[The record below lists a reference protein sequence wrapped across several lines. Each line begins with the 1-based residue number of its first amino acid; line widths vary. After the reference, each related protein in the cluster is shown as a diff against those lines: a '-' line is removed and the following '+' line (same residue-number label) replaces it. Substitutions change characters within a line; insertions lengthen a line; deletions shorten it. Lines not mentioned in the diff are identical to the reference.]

1 MEFSNNNPNRSFILT
16 PQSYP
21 SRRFYQASLNNN
33 RRGALAHRRLN
44 QSANIRRNF
53 AINSPQYSAIPTYG
67 NPNLGRSQ
75 IIPGT
80 NTFNQNYNPYQSR
93 TITYPQKRVNSLPEI
108 KPTYS
113 VPTIQPVQ
121 TLPTNYLQSSVITST
136 PQYNIRSYSQVTPTT
151 RPYLTTTNSNLATN
165 TYVNMSMV
173 QQPTSYYTPITNISY
188 STPQYETNNYHYKF
202 QKI

>member
-1 MEFSNNNPNRSFILT
+1 MEFSNNNPNRSFILP

-67 NPNLGRSQ
+67 NPNLGRS
-75 IIPGT
+75 P
-80 NTFNQNYNPYQSR
+80 
-93 TITYPQKRVNSLPEI
+93 ITYPQKRVYSLPEI

-188 STPQYETNNYHYKF
+188 STPHLPS
-202 QKI
+202 